1 MANKLSRALG
11 NIETALQVL
20 VDEGRLKAVHRR
32 LLRWNEP
39 QAPVAAVK
47 IVRYRRE
54 AGQIWVAEVLLQI
67 VTRRGSAADDEANID
82 LAARVDEKLSALA
95 DSGDAEA
102 ALGTPTWDPWEH
114 RASEADPDIP
124 VGSIGGLTMTVEEP
138 LLL

>member
-11 NIETALQVL
+11 NIETALQEL
-20 VDEGRLKAVHRR
+20 AAEGHLKAVYRR

-39 QAPVAAVK
+39 QTPVACVK

-54 AGQIWVAEVLLQI
+54 AGQVWVAEVAIQV

-82 LAARVDEKLSALA
+82 LAARVDGKLSALA
-95 DSGDAEA
+95 DSGLAQA
-102 ALGTPTWDPWEH
+102 ALGTPVWDPWEH
-114 RASEADPDIP
+114 RASEADADIP

>member
-1 MANKLSRALG
+1 MANKLSRALS
-11 NIETALQVL
+11 NVQAALEKL

-39 QAPVAAVK
+39 QTPVAAVK
-47 IVRYRRE
+47 IVRYHRE
-54 AGQIWVAEVLLQI
+54 VGQVWVAEVLIQI

-82 LAARVDEKLSALA
+82 LAARADAKLSALA
-95 DSGDAEA
+95 DSGDAQA

-124 VGSIGGLTMTVEEP
+124 VGSVGGLTMTVEEP